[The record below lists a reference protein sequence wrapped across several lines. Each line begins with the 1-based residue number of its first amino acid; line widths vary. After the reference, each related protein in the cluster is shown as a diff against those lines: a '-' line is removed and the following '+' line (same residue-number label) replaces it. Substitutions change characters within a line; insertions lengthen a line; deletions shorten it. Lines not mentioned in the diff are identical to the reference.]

1 MATPNSHTKVVDAI
15 PREALVQRFGLSRQN
30 LHYWRFRGVPAAKRI
45 AFARLA
51 ADHGIAVPQ
60 SFFDEVDV

>member
-1 MATPNSHTKVVDAI
+1 MKHADLIDLI
-15 PREALVQRFGLSRQN
+15 PRQALNERFDLSRQR
-30 LHYWRFRGVPAAKRI
+30 LSHWRKHGVPFARRI

-60 SFFDEVDV
+60 AFFDEADKP